1 MRIESILIEF
11 PIFIPIRAISIPR
24 IITVLGEAKD
34 YFPQIQ
40 ETPAQA
46 LTCILQ
52 FQVAVRCNDELS
64 GPIPFSLSFHGAA
77 WY

>member
-11 PIFIPIRAISIPR
+11 PIFIPISAISMPR

-34 YFPQIQ
+34 YFPQIK

-52 FQVAVRCNDELS
+52 FQVAV
-64 GPIPFSLSFHGAA
+64 
-77 WY
+77 